1 MPVLDAM
8 SVFGGV
14 AIVLDL
20 RVAGLHTSGTL
31 GGEVAAQNRA
41 AGATPTLRVGDRGAR
56 GEPCGFARA
65 CNVWGSVLGL

>member
-20 RVAGLHTSGTL
+20 RVGGSDASGTL
-31 GGEVAAQNRA
+31 GGEVTAQNRA
-41 AGATPTLRVGDRGAR
+41 AGTMPTLLVGDHGAP
-56 GEPCGFARA
+56 GEPCGFGRA
-65 CNVWGSVLGL
+65 CNDWNIVLGL